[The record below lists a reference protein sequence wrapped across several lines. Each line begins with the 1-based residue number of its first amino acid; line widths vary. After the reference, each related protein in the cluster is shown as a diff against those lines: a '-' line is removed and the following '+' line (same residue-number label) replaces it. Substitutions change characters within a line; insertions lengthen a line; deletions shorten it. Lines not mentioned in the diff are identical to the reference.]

1 MRKILIAT
9 HGEFAGG
16 LKQTM
21 NLVLGE
27 NEKVGVLSAY
37 TTPDFDMDRE
47 AASAVAEMEDGDELI
62 VLTDVLG
69 GSVANAFSGQLS
81 HPGVYV
87 LAGVNAPM
95 LLAMVPM
102 LESAVDTEE
111 LIQQGIQAAREG
123 CVFINDL
130 MKQVSEESEEDF
142 A

>member
-1 MRKILIAT
+1 MGIPFERQELGNEVVTDGWNILAR
-9 HGEFAGG
+9 
-16 LKQTM
+16 
-21 NLVLGE
+21 V
-27 NEKVGVLSAY
+27 
-37 TTPDFDMDRE
+37 
-47 AASAVAEMEDGDELI
+47 
-62 VLTDVLG
+62 
-69 GSVANAFSGQLS
+69 
-81 HPGVYV
+81 PGVYV

>member
-21 NLVLGE
+21 NFVLGE

-62 VLTDVLG
+62 VLTDVLD

>member
-21 NLVLGE
+21 DFVLGG

-47 AASAVAEMEDGDELI
+47 AAAVVDELEDGDELI
-62 VLTDVLG
+62 VMTDVLG
-69 GSVANAFSGQLS
+69 GSVANAFSGHIS

-87 LAGVNAPM
+87 LAGVNAGHGADAGERHGYPG
-95 LLAMVPM
+95 ADYTGNTG
-102 LESAVDTEE
+102 S
-111 LIQQGIQAAREG
+111 QGRV
-123 CVFINDL
+123 CVYQRSDEAGF
-130 MKQVSEESEEDF
+130 
-142 A
+142 

>member
-21 NLVLGE
+21 DFVLGG

-47 AASAVAEMEDGDELI
+47 AVAVVDELEDGDELI

-69 GSVANAFSGQLS
+69 GSVNNEASQFKNLANVHVIAGMNLALVLS
-81 HPGVYV
+81 LVISTEP
-87 LAGVNAPM
+87 
-95 LLAMVPM
+95 
-102 LESAVDTEE
+102 DTSK
-111 LIQQGIQAAREG
+111 LI
-123 CVFINDL
+123 
-130 MKQVSEESEEDF
+130 EESIHAAKEQMMYMNREHSGEEEDF
-142 A
+142 

>member
-21 NLVLGE
+21 NFVLGE

-142 A
+142 V

>member
-21 NLVLGE
+21 NFVLGE

-81 HPGVYV
+81 HPGVY
-87 LAGVNAPM
+87 AKRK
-95 LLAMVPM
+95 
-102 LESAVDTEE
+102 EE
-111 LIQQGIQAAREG
+111 
-123 CVFINDL
+123 
-130 MKQVSEESEEDF
+130 KKT
-142 A
+142 

>member
-1 MRKILIAT
+1 
-9 HGEFAGG
+9 
-16 LKQTM
+16 M
-21 NLVLGE
+21 NFVLGE

>member
-21 NLVLGE
+21 DFVLGG

-47 AASAVAEMEDGDELI
+47 AAAVVDELEDGDELI
-62 VLTDVLG
+62 VMTDVLG
-69 GSVANAFSGQLS
+69 GSVANAFSGHIS

-95 LLAMVPM
+95 L
-102 LESAVDTEE
+102 ESAMDTQE
-111 LIQQGIQAAREG
+111 LITQGIQAAREG
-123 CVFINDL
+123 CVFINGL
-130 MKQVSEESEEDF
+130 MKQAFEESEEDF
-142 A
+142 V